1 MKDRFKTY
9 IAVIDTSAIL
19 KFLQRNDESKDIH
32 AQRVWQIIEDL
43 SEEYNTV
50 IIPKTA
56 IDELNDAT
64 EETKRQILKNVL
76 SKYNIIVK
84 HYSSDDIFE
93 FARNAVIE
101 FGHRVE
107 IITWDTHVGTRTRY
121 HIE

>member
-1 MKDRFKTY
+1 MKDWLKKNV
-9 IAVIDTSAIL
+9 AVIDTSAIL

-32 AQRVWQIIEDL
+32 IQRVWQIIEDL
-43 SEEYNTV
+43 SKEYAMT
-50 IIPKTA
+50 IIPQTA

-76 SKYNIIVK
+76 SKYNVIVK

-93 FARNAVIE
+93 FARNVVIE
-101 FGHRVE
+101 FGRRVE
-107 IITWDTHVGTRTRY
+107 IITWDTHVGARIRY